1 MPFVQT
7 FVCQHPIY
15 QWPKTFDL
23 KHDPNIYMNM
33 PMKVL
38 KEELKKTPKILRTCR
53 HNKHP
58 IVMNPSYIDHF
69 EEYKMIGINK
79 LKERAD
85 IVRKNKK
92 FAEMI
97 EVILRDEA
105 QEKVETKSQED
116 ICEEESLYNFPPAED
131 NKILPGF
138 HEVDW
143 DKKLSYLQKFK
154 DKRFHYF
161 GKKLLYPEKPDL
173 LPKEDYDEIHG
184 TIVKRVLS
192 TSDDKKWNT
201 IPRTYKEIDDLRSNL
216 KKVRRLTNLKCWRKL
231 THTLKN

>member
-1 MPFVQT
+1 MP
-7 FVCQHPIY
+7 I
-15 QWPKTFDL
+15 D
-23 KHDPNIYMNM
+23 
-33 PMKVL
+33 VL
-38 KEELKKTPKILRTCR
+38 KVELKKPPKVLRTCR

-79 LKERAD
+79 LRERAEIIKRD
-85 IVRKNKK
+85 KK
-92 FAEMI
+92 FAEKVEI
-97 EVILRDEA
+97 ILRDEA
-105 QEKVETKSQED
+105 QDKAETQSQED

-143 DKKLSYLQKFK
+143 EKKLNYLQKFK

-161 GKKLLYPEKPDL
+161 GKKLLYQEKPDL
-173 LPKEDYDEIHG
+173 LPKEDYDEIHN

-192 TSDDKKWNT
+192 TTDEKKWNT
-201 IPRTYKEIDDLRSNL
+201 IPRTYKEIDDLRAKFEKNKETKKL
-216 KKVRRLTNLKCWRKL
+216 KMLEDINVYVEELE
-231 THTLKN
+231 KNYSRA